1 MSQSSE
7 DRSPL
12 RVLAR
17 GDVNALG
24 QLYDAH
30 AERVYHLLLARGLD
44 PPTAEDVVQEVF
56 LSLLDRGSAVAK
68 IDNVAAYLLG
78 IARNLAARHLR
89 RRRRFVSN
97 PRCVAQVDAG
107 EDRALGNAAAR
118 EALRQL
124 PPEQAE
130 VVALKVWHELTFAE
144 IGEALGISPNTAASR
159 YRYALEK
166 LRDGW
171 GGMDDE

>member
-12 RVLAR
+12 RALAR

-68 IDNVAAYLLG
+68 IENVAAYLLAV
-78 IARNLAARHLR
+78 ARNIAARRLR
-89 RRRRFVSN
+89 HGQARTPVL
-97 PRCVAQVDAG
+97 PETGQEGADDPVAEV
-107 EDRALGNAAAR
+107 AAR

-144 IGEALGISPNTAASR
+144 IGEALEIPPNTAASR

-166 LRDGW
+166 LRELW